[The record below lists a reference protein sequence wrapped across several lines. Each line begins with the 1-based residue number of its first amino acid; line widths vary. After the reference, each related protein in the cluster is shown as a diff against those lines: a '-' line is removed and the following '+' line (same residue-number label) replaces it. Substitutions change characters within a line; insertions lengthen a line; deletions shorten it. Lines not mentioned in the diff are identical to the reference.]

1 MWICLHSVPL
11 RQEKINPSSGLV
23 FSEFLPLFSQ
33 SLKPKTCPCESRDP
47 AGAGTSLA
55 GEINVLTP
63 PHPYHGNKDTSILEF
78 WGDVLYFSWEM
89 RLSKNQI
96 EHMSFVIVRNLIKDE
111 KIIVDSKTKLID
123 DVTNLITEEF
133 QKEDKLDQEVREIL
147 SQHME
152 KIRKENIEY
161 QTMFRMIKSKLA
173 KERDIVL

>member
-1 MWICLHSVPL
+1 
-11 RQEKINPSSGLV
+11 
-23 FSEFLPLFSQ
+23 
-33 SLKPKTCPCESRDP
+33 
-47 AGAGTSLA
+47 
-55 GEINVLTP
+55 
-63 PHPYHGNKDTSILEF
+63 
-78 WGDVLYFSWEM
+78 M

-96 EHMSFVIVRNLIKDE
+96 EHMAFVIVRNLMKDE
-111 KIIVDSKTKLID
+111 KIIVDNKNKLID

-133 QKEDKLDQEVREIL
+133 QQEDKLDQEVREIL